1 MFKNYAI
8 AGFVALSAIGLSAC
22 DVDKTREGNV
32 TVPKYEVKKTQ
43 EGDVTLP
50 KVDVDAPSVNV
61 TPKEKVVEVP
71 TIEMEKKTVTVPSVD
86 IVPADEKDAAKA
98 GVAAKEK

>member
-1 MFKNYAI
+1 MLRNFAT
-8 AGFVALSAIGLSAC
+8 AGLVTLAAIGLVAC
-22 DVDKTREGNV
+22 DVEKTREGNV

-61 TPKEKVVEVP
+61 TSKEKVIEVP
-71 TIEMEKKTVTVPSVD
+71 KIEKKEKTVVVPSIDV
-86 IVPADEKDAAKA
+86 VPAGEKEAKA
-98 GVAAKEK
+98 GAAKEK